1 MKQSP
6 IEFLFLELVNHS
18 ELAAYS
24 PQPQYRVGSYTLD
37 LALAGPRIAV
47 ELDGHAYHA
56 SREQRTKDAKRD
68 RFLVAEGWRV
78 LRFTGSEVVD
88 DPARCVSELCRIV
101 RRLEGGTLRVA
112 RHA

>member
-47 ELDGHAYHA
+47 ENQG
-56 SREQRTKDAKRD
+56 REA
-68 RFLVAEGWRV
+68 
-78 LRFTGSEVVD
+78 GSL
-88 DPARCVSELCRIV
+88 P
-101 RRLEGGTLRVA
+101 RRRGVA
-112 RHA
+112 RPPLHRLRGRRRSGAVRLRTVPHRPQA